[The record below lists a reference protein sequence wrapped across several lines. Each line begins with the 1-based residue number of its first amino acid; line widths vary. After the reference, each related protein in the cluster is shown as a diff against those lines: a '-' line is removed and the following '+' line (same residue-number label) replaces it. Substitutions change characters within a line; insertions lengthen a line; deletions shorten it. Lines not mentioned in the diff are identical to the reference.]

1 MPVNEPPAPASAPRP
16 EASGEPRTDAQ
27 RRLDHLFRHA
37 LKDEQVS
44 PLYFLLQ
51 RFRAR
56 AGEESSP

>member
-1 MPVNEPPAPASAPRP
+1 MPVNEHTTPAPAERP
-16 EASGEPRTDAQ
+16 GNAGEARTDAQ
-27 RRLDHLFRHA
+27 RQLDHLFRHA

-56 AGEESSP
+56 PEKEPSP